1 MLVFRWSLLGTTC
14 SAQGCPGGTIH
25 KGLLFFVFAPGAS
38 GQVMQ
43 LLFRSLPHFLNP
55 PTVSTLYS
63 FVRSFIRSFVPSFVR
78 LFVHLVGLTCRHVCC
93 DSGAAKSRSGKCP
106 KNMRVPR
113 FQFYFTI
120 CCSTNVLLPNIR
132 RDLCCLHGK
141 PLRSGMPSRSPDMH
155 GSMSHAHGLQ
165 FASLASHPHFEE
177 IMHGFCGDLYFHWGL
192 RSQPF
197 FLAAAMVAASC
208 S

>member
-1 MLVFRWSLLGTTC
+1 
-14 SAQGCPGGTIH
+14 
-25 KGLLFFVFAPGAS
+25 
-38 GQVMQ
+38 
-43 LLFRSLPHFLNP
+43 
-55 PTVSTLYS
+55 
-63 FVRSFIRSFVPSFVR
+63 

-93 DSGAAKSRSGKCP
+93 DSGAAKSRSGKCL

-165 FASLASHPHFEE
+165 FASLASLSHFEE
-177 IMHGFCGDLYFHWGL
+177 IMGSVVICIFIGAFEVN
-192 RSQPF
+192 PF
-197 FLAAAMVAASC
+197 FWRLPWWPHPAVDIIVYYMVWLRCLWCTYAGCEPPGICYEKGLPSFNLRMTRFAAIP
-208 S
+208 